1 MWRPIAL
8 NFAACSEMR
17 EAPNHVCCCRFMF
30 LAKSH
35 CLGKRYHIVV
45 GGHSVA
51 ACQCLEIILFLQ
63 DQCRLPKNPTA
74 KSTSD
79 GN

>member
-51 ACQCLEIILFLQ
+51 ACQCLETILFLQ
-63 DQCRLPKNPTA
+63 VA
-74 KSTSD
+74 KKSHSQIHQ
-79 GN
+79 

>member
-51 ACQCLEIILFLQ
+51 ACQCLETILFLQ